1 MSAVNRFFRR
11 EPNPVT
17 PPPPPQPT
25 VNVVRVKVDD
35 GHTQIAASGGTLLL
49 DWHGLTVTATLD
61 GGVLVFTLPEGAPM
75 GWGAELHTTV
85 TGFQDYAAKIE
96 CHPDVNVTVRKTI
109 TLTPLIVD
117 GGFFRTADGPH
128 TVIQTSAFMD
138 LARLIEEGADALRPV
153 FQQAKDLGLND
164 RRVFSVNKLLR
175 EASGKPAFVPSPAYW
190 SNAHRLCE
198 LAAEYGQR
206 ITMVVLVDVRAL
218 GWTRQ
223 QQQAHWIEWGGVAL
237 QHPNIR
243 LSLVNEI
250 DQAPNILDL
259 NDFDPIPGVLCSR
272 GSHGGTNGGVPGQ
285 PFGCGVRP
293 WWDWEECHSNGQKK
307 AEKEEQRVPA
317 HLCKE
322 MTDGEGDTLAS
333 HRPAECSE
341 MSRFPDQWGG
351 YANLEDVAFAIG
363 QSTAL
368 LGAGGCVHTLEGR
381 TSQLFVAA
389 LPYVRKFCEGA
400 RSVPLRFQK
409 GRYNRPDD
417 PNFLRV
423 YERILGAESFVSK
436 IPKAA

>member
-1 MSAVNRFFRR
+1 MSLWSDILNWFR
-11 EPNPVT
+11 PKPKPPVPPIPPT
-17 PPPPPQPT
+17 PPT
-25 VNVVRVKVDD
+25 VNVVRVFIDD
-35 GHTQIAASGGTLLL
+35 GITRLTPTDGSLLL
-49 DWHGLTVTATLD
+49 DWNGQTLN
-61 GGVLVFTLPEGAPM
+61 GSINGQALWFTLPAGAPM
-75 GWGAELHTTV
+75 GWGALLHTTV
-85 TGFQDYAAKIE
+85 TGFQDFNNRIVLA
-96 CHPDVNVTVRKTI
+96 PDINVTVRKTV
-109 TLTPLIVD
+109 TLKPLIVD

-128 TVIQTSAFMD
+128 TVIQTSAFKD

-153 FQQAKDLGLND
+153 LQQARDLGFND
-164 RRVFSVNKLLR
+164 RRVFSTCKNLFHL
-175 EASGKPAFVPSPAYW
+175 EPSPAYW

-198 LAAEYGQR
+198 LAAEYNQR

-218 GWTRQ
+218 GWSRQ
-223 QQQAHWIEWGGVAL
+223 QQQDHWIEWGGVAL

-243 LSLVNEI
+243 LSLVNEV
-250 DQAPNILDL
+250 DQSPNLLDL
-259 NDFDPIPGVLCSR
+259 NDFQPIPGVLCSH

-322 MTDGEGDTLAS
+322 ITDGEGDTLAS

-351 YANLEDVAFAIG
+351 YGNLEDVAFAIG